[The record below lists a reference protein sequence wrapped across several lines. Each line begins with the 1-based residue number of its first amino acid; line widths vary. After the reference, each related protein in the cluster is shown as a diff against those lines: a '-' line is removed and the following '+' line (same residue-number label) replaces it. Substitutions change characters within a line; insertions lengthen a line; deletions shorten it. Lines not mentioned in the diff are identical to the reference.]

1 MEKSF
6 IRIIITITT
15 MLAVVAL
22 LFRNWLFVFW
32 KGFNDSKELQSK
44 FLELELEPL
53 EEDEGSSNKINLEL
67 SRRNKVRAI
76 VQRRKKFL
84 DRTKETHF
92 GKWLKKVFSK
102 ECIFEIILLIIHPFP
117 YFEKEYTF

>member
-1 MEKSF
+1 MHYKNRKVEAIMEKSF

-44 FLELELEPL
+44 FLELELEP
-53 EEDEGSSNKINLEL
+53 
-67 SRRNKVRAI
+67 
-76 VQRRKKFL
+76 
-84 DRTKETHF
+84 
-92 GKWLKKVFSK
+92 
-102 ECIFEIILLIIHPFP
+102 
-117 YFEKEYTF
+117 Y